1 MSAPGR
7 RALRLAYDGTRYAGW
22 QVQPGLPTVQGALE
36 AALARLLGGPVRV
49 TGSGRTDAGVHALGQ
64 VAHFDDPRGL
74 AVERLALALN
84 ALLPDDIRALAAAEV
99 PPDFHARHDARDKS
113 YVYQIHVPGGRAQP
127 AGRFELPVARRHAF
141 HAAGGPLDVRAM
153 RAAAARLVGR
163 HDFTAVSKRMDDD
176 RTPVRTL
183 HSLRVLRVPH
193 GLRVVAT
200 ADGFLY
206 GMVRLLSGLLLDV
219 GRGRRAPEDVPA
231 LLASGDRSRAPPSL
245 PPQGLFL
252 WRVRYGRTREDP
264 RGRLL
269 C

>member
-1 MSAPGR
+1 M
-7 RALRLAYDGTRYAGW
+7 
-22 QVQPGLPTVQGALE
+22 
-36 AALARLLGGPVRV
+36 
-49 TGSGRTDAGVHALGQ
+49 
-64 VAHFDDPRGL
+64 
-74 AVERLALALN
+74 
-84 ALLPDDIRALAAAEV
+84 
-99 PPDFHARHDARDKS
+99 
-113 YVYQIHVPGGRAQP
+113 
-127 AGRFELPVARRHAF
+127 
-141 HAAGGPLDVRAM
+141 
-153 RAAAARLVGR
+153 GR
-163 HDFTAVSKRMDDD
+163 HDFTALSKRMDAD

-183 HSLRVLRVPH
+183 LALRVLRVPH

-200 ADGFLY
+200 GDGFLY